1 VFLRDILK
9 VPLGFLFYNLPS
21 AKRLIKDGIT
31 VFVYHEVTDT
41 PSQFSIDYG
50 LSVSNNTFRK
60 QIRWIQKHFN
70 IIHPKQLTETALLP
84 NNAALITFD
93 DGMLTSF
100 DNGLSILKEMNIP
113 SLFFLN
119 MGPIVEKKPL
129 VSAIACYLGQQS
141 SAFKSFCG
149 LQKVD
154 QPYHLTFSPTI
165 ANLFLLQHN
174 EIDNN
179 AVMEYQ
185 GQFAAFQLVEKWSY
199 SPNVVY
205 GNHLY
210 EHWNAEALND
220 DEFRDQYIRNEKL
233 LMKFSNFCKFF
244 AFPNGQP
251 KTCFNERHIR
261 LLKEM
266 GAVRI
271 FSSSGRINSDKR
283 IFLLDRISF
292 GMHDQSNGAMW
303 FKIGFTYLKSK
314 FRKFTL

>member
-1 VFLRDILK
+1 MFLRDILK
-9 VPLGFLFYNLPS
+9 VPLGYLFYNLPS
-21 AKRLIKDGIT
+21 AKRLIKEGIT

-50 LSVSNNTFRK
+50 LSVSNKTFRT
-60 QIRWIQKHFN
+60 QIQWIQKHFN
-70 IIHPKQLTETALLP
+70 IINPKQLTETAPLP
-84 NNAALITFD
+84 QNAALITFD

-100 DNGLSILKEMNIP
+100 ENGLSILEEMNIP

-119 MGPIVEKKPL
+119 MGSVVEQKPL
-129 VSAIACYLGQQS
+129 VSAIACFLGQQS
-141 SAFKSFCG
+141 SVFTNFCS
-149 LQKVD
+149 LNKVEP
-154 QPYHLTFSPTI
+154 PYHLTFSPTI
-165 ANLFLLQHN
+165 ANHFLLQHN
-174 EIDNN
+174 EIDNS

-185 GQFAAFQLVEKWSY
+185 GQFAALPLVEKWSY

-233 LMKFSNFCKFF
+233 LMRFGNFRKFF

-266 GAVRI
+266 GAERI
-271 FSSSGRINSDKR
+271 FSSSGQINSDKR
-283 IFLLDRISF
+283 PFLLDRISF
-292 GMHDQSNGAMW
+292 GMYDQSNGAMW
-303 FKIGFTYLKSK
+303 FKVGFTYLKFK
-314 FRKFTL
+314 FRKIFP

>member
-1 VFLRDILK
+1 M
-9 VPLGFLFYNLPS
+9 PLGYLFFNLPS

-50 LSVSNNTFRK
+50 LSVSINTFRK
-60 QIRWIQKHFN
+60 QIQWIQKHFN

-93 DGMLTSF
+93 DGMLNSF
-100 DNGLSILKEMNIP
+100 ENGLSILDEMNIP

-119 MGPIVEKKPL
+119 MGSVVEQKPL
-129 VSAIACYLGQQS
+129 VSAIACFLGQQS
-141 SAFKSFCG
+141 SAFTNFCS
-149 LQKVD
+149 LNKVE
-154 QPYHLTFSPTI
+154 PPFHLTFSPTI
-165 ANLFLLQHN
+165 ANDFLLQHN

-179 AVMEYQ
+179 ALMEYQ
-185 GQFAAFQLVEKWSY
+185 GQFASLPLVEKWSY

-210 EHWNAEALND
+210 EHWNSEALND
-220 DEFRDQYIRNEKL
+220 DEFRDQYVRNEKL
-233 LMKFSNFCKFF
+233 LMKFGNFRNFF

-266 GAVRI
+266 GAERI
-271 FSSSGRINSDKR
+271 FSSSGHINSDKR
-283 IFLLDRISF
+283 PFLLDRISF
-292 GMHDQSNGAMW
+292 GMYDQSNGAMW
-303 FKIGFTYLKSK
+303 FKVGLAYYRRVMQGIFS
-314 FRKFTL
+314 